1 MKDRLS
7 SLISALLLITGTALS
22 SVAATPLTKAEETVC
37 RNLNHCLKIVDEH
50 PMDSYDYAVLA
61 DEFRRFGDK
70 GRDSL
75 LRRLRKGGVEAG
87 HAADLL
93 AMTRDTTVLAP
104 LKALGSHKDETVQML
119 AIRTH
124 DALETR
130 LKAKEIARLPS
141 RPIEP
146 VSATSPCPSAEPVSP
161 AAQRR
166 EMPFFES
173 KIAHPDRFGA
183 YRPSAPFRVELQRT
197 ERSNL
202 MSAVSVPGGWLA
214 GYQGGLIRYDNE
226 TGRPEVLSD
235 AVVISLQRR
244 KPSDFASGVWAI
256 FETPD
261 GLIISDPSADR
272 TMARLN
278 GQLTGLARTQA
289 DDLVLSTSSNVTLR
303 LSPDG
308 ELATG
313 CKDAE

>member
-1 MKDRLS
+1 M
-7 SLISALLLITGTALS
+7 
-22 SVAATPLTKAEETVC
+22 
-37 RNLNHCLKIVDEH
+37 
-50 PMDSYDYAVLA
+50 
-61 DEFRRFGDK
+61 
-70 GRDSL
+70 
-75 LRRLRKGGVEAG
+75 
-87 HAADLL
+87 
-93 AMTRDTTVLAP
+93 
-104 LKALGSHKDETVQML
+104 
-119 AIRTH
+119 
-124 DALETR
+124 
-130 LKAKEIARLPS
+130 
-141 RPIEP
+141 
-146 VSATSPCPSAEPVSP
+146 
-161 AAQRR
+161 
-166 EMPFFES
+166 
-173 KIAHPDRFGA
+173 
-183 YRPSAPFRVELQRT
+183 
-197 ERSNL
+197 
-202 MSAVSVPGGWLA
+202 
-214 GYQGGLIRYDNE
+214 IRYDNE